1 MTKSAIRP
9 GPRRRWGALLLALMA
24 IPGPTIAADAPS
36 PVPAQTP
43 PAQTPPA
50 PLDEAEAHLRAG
62 QAAEQAGNLALAL
75 AELDAGITRLV
86 PGPTTASRLVAAL
99 ARQTR
104 LLSYAGRFDEALRT
118 SAHAHELALRFLPD
132 RPDVLHGATLA
143 YAEELVDRMR
153 LAQAEAVMQQ
163 LLAVEQR
170 EAASERGAETLYELA
185 RIAFKRERRTEAAA
199 LIARAAAIVD
209 PLSTV
214 SHAELPGNI
223 ALEQARQAFENS
235 QLDAALGHLDRA
247 VARFAAMGAE
257 GRVSVEIA
265 RQAQMSVL
273 ITAGRREE
281 ARRLMAG
288 PWASA
293 AKLPIQSAV
302 RQNSEMVAALLR
314 SFDPADAAEAY
325 AQARPV
331 FEAIVAQMH
340 APDRTPTERADY
352 AVSRRTNVARFAA
365 VALRAGE
372 TEAAFRAA
380 QYMAWSDVSR
390 SAARMARELAR
401 RDPLT
406 GDALAEAERLADQA
420 EALRA
425 ARNLAREHDGPAA
438 ERLGTELAGVEAR
451 YRAIYARLATEGAG
465 QLRLGE
471 PQIRSLADVQAGLPA
486 HRAMLLLIPTDNRLM
501 TMVVR
506 RDQVSWS
513 DSGLTIPAMKE
524 AAARLRLSLAPG
536 PQRPPFDRR
545 AALTLGNAIM
555 TPATLAALAG
565 VDEIELVS
573 AGPILSVPPA
583 VLLAGP
589 LDARRLARTP
599 LARLPYLVRRFAFVF
614 RPGLAPRSAPGAAR
628 RGFAGIGAPRLGAVA
643 GPAGADA
650 TLRALAAPGLDL
662 AALPPLTGAE
672 DELRDLARSLG
683 GDRSL
688 VLTGSEATEARV
700 RSADLRGYRT
710 LVFATHGLT
719 AGEVAGLSEPA
730 LVLTAGAPSEGQPA
744 GAADDGLLTASEIAT
759 LEIDA
764 EWAILSAC
772 NTGVEREPG
781 SSTYSGLARAFMQ
794 AGVDSLLV
802 SLWPVR
808 DDAARQLSVATVLGH
823 ERGLSR
829 GAALRG
835 AMLQLI
841 DNRRLPDAADPAIWA
856 PFTLIER

>member
-1 MTKSAIRP
+1 MTSSANNLRP
-9 GPRRRWGALLLALMA
+9 GVRLYSRALAVALMA
-24 IPGPTIAADAPS
+24 LPAPS
-36 PVPAQTP
+36 MA
-43 PAQTPPA
+43 AEPPA
-50 PLDEAEAHLRAG
+50 PRLDEAPDEAEARLRAG

-75 AELDAGITRLV
+75 AELDAGIARLV
-86 PGPTTASRLVAAL
+86 PGPATAPRLVAAL
-99 ARQTR
+99 VRQTR
-104 LLSYAGRFDEALRT
+104 LLSYAGRFDEALRA
-118 SAHAHELALRFLPD
+118 SARAHELALRFLPD
-132 RPDVLHGATLA
+132 RPDVRHGATLA
-143 YAEELVDRMR
+143 YAEELVDRLR

-170 EAASERGAETLYELA
+170 ETASERGAETLHELA
-185 RIAFKRERRTEAAA
+185 RIAFKRERRAEAAA

-209 PLSTV
+209 PLPAVT
-214 SHAELPGNI
+214 HAELPGNI

-235 QLDAALGHLDRA
+235 QLDAALGHLERA

-273 ITAGRREE
+273 ITAGRRDE

-293 AKLPIQSAV
+293 AKLPIQSGV

-314 SFDPADAAEAY
+314 SFDPADAAGAY

-406 GDALAEAERLADQA
+406 GEALAEAERLADQA

-451 YRAIYARLATEGAG
+451 YRAIYARLAADGAG

-471 PQIRSLADVQAGLPA
+471 PQIRSLADAQAGLPA
-486 HRAMLLLIPTDNRLM
+486 HRAMVLLIPTDNRLM

-506 RDQVSWS
+506 RDRVSWS

-536 PQRPPFDRR
+536 PQRMPFDRR

-555 TPATLAALAG
+555 TPATLGALAG
-565 VDEIELVS
+565 IDEIELVS

-589 LDARRLARTP
+589 LDARRLERLP
-599 LARLPYLVRRFAFVF
+599 LARLPFLVRRFAFVF
-614 RPGLAPRSAPGAAR
+614 RPGLAPRSAPRAAR
-628 RGFAGIGAPRLGAVA
+628 RGFAGIGAPRLVAAA
-643 GPAGADA
+643 GPAAGADA
-650 TLRALAAPGLDL
+650 ALRALAAPGLDL

-672 DELRDLARSLG
+672 DELRDLARALG

-719 AGEVAGLSEPA
+719 TGEVAGLSEPA
-730 LVLTAGAPSEGQPA
+730 LVLTAGAAAPAGNPGEGKA
-744 GAADDGLLTASEIAT
+744 VGAADDGLLTASEIAT

-829 GAALRG
+829 GAALRS

-841 DNRRLPDAADPAIWA
+841 DDRRLPDAADPAVWA
-856 PFTLIER
+856 PFTLVER